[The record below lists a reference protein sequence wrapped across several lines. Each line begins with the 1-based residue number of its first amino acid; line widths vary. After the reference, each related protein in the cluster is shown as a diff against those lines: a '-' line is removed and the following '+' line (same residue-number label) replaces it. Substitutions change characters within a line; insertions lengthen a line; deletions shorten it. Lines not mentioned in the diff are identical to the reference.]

1 MEITKL
7 STKGQIVIP
16 EKLRSDL
23 EVGEAFVV
31 IKKEN
36 LLVLRKIEGLSK
48 TEIQELEELQKIWNE
63 IDKGNCKTSV
73 RADLDFILKCI
84 LRPGIDTLFNFK
96 SFKGHDFIIRLR
108 ENG

>member
-63 IDKGNCKTSV
+63 IDKGNCKTSTQ
-73 RADLDFILKCI
+73 DGFIKEME
-84 LRPGIDTLFNFK
+84 
-96 SFKGHDFIIRLR
+96 SW
-108 ENG
+108 